1 MNNTSTTEKT
11 AEEVIVNEL
20 STWLTKLDLSAHPT
34 KVSID
39 TSQKVDPQE
48 DTLDRIFTVTVSRHL
63 ERVAGAPEPT
73 KAIENSD

>member
-1 MNNTSTTEKT
+1 MNNTPTLEKS

-20 STWLTKLDLSAHPT
+20 SVWLAKLDLSAQPT

-48 DTLDRIFTVTVSRHL
+48 DTLDRVFTVTVSRHL
-63 ERVAGAPEPT
+63 ERVASDAPAQVTQSP
-73 KAIENSD
+73 A